1 MSHDH
6 FVAQLGQ
13 LPAYPRG
20 MGPGLQCSSTAR
32 DSAEDFVDA
41 LRRRRQ
47 TVFQNH
53 IACLIQDA
61 VMTCAVSQIQTDGQL
76 ELPKNLV
83 ATHRHSANLLHSRSP
98 FSCASSTSIIG
109 SVSHPVETG
118 LLIPSGA
125 PMAKSWR
132 SRSLTPTPPG
142 IF

>member
-20 MGPGLQCSSTAR
+20 MGPGFQCSSTAR

-47 TVFQNH
+47 AVFQNH

-61 VMTCAVSQIQTDGQL
+61 AMACSVSQIQTDGQL

-83 ATHRHSANLLHSRSP
+83 ATHRRSANLLHRGSP
-98 FSCASSTSIIG
+98 FSRASSTSTIG
-109 SVSHPVETG
+109 SVWHPVEAD
-118 LLIPSGA
+118 LLIPSLVNRKRTHYRKQG
-125 PMAKSWR
+125 MWS
-132 SRSLTPTPPG
+132 
-142 IF
+142 